1 MSDRLPPC
9 PGPPDWQ
16 VPWDDLHAEYAWIRN
31 LAGCPQ
37 EPDYHAEGD
46 VWIHTRMVCEAMAGL
61 PAWRELD
68 PTDRRVLF
76 AGALL
81 HDVAKPECTRTDA
94 DGRISSRGHSRR
106 GTIVARQLLWRM
118 RVPFDLREKVAN
130 LVRWHQVPFYLLE
143 RDDPRR
149 LAVEIS
155 LNVRADHLA
164 LLAEADARG
173 RVCRD
178 QQRILD
184 NIALFREYCREEG
197 CLSSPRAFPSDHAR
211 FLYFQKPD
219 RHPDVK
225 PHEDFKAKVVV
236 MSGLP
241 GSGKDYWIRSHLPDW
256 PAISLDALRSELDI
270 DPTDEQGPVLEAART
285 GARELLRQGRDF
297 VWNATNLSRQFRGSL
312 IELFA
317 GYGAHVRI
325 VYLEVPEQTLFA
337 QNRRREAIVPQ
348 RVLERMIDRWEVP
361 TPTEAHEVEWI
372 VME

>member
-1 MSDRLPPC
+1 
-9 PGPPDWQ
+9 
-16 VPWDDLHAEYAWIRN
+16 VPWDELHAEYAWVRN

-37 EPDYHAEGD
+37 ELDYHAEGD
-46 VWIHTRMVCEAMAGL
+46 VWIHTRMVCECLADL
-61 PAWRELD
+61 PAWRDLD
-68 PTDRRVLF
+68 PTDRCVLF

-106 GTIVARQLLWRM
+106 GTILARQILWRM
-118 RVPFDLREKVAN
+118 QVALDLRERVAN

-155 LNVRADHLA
+155 LNVRPDHLA

-173 RVCRD
+173 RICRD

-197 CLSSPRAFPSDHAR
+197 CLSSPRAFASDHAR
-211 FLYFQKPD
+211 FLYFQKPG

-225 PHEDFKAKVVV
+225 PHEDFKARVVM

-241 GSGKDYWIRSHLPDW
+241 GSGKDHWVRSHLPDS
-256 PAISLDALRSELDI
+256 PVISLDALRSELDI
-270 DPTDEQGPVLEAART
+270 DPTDEQGPVLEAARAR
-285 GARELLRQGRDF
+285 ARELLRQGRDF
-297 VWNATNLSRQFRGSL
+297 VWNATNLSRQFRSSL

-325 VYLEVPEQTLFA
+325 VYLEVPEQTLLA
-337 QNRRREAIVPQ
+337 QNRRREAVVPQ
-348 RVLERMIDRWEVP
+348 RAIDRMIDRWEVP
-361 TPTEAHEVEWI
+361 TRTEAHEVEW
-372 VME
+372 VVAD